1 MIRFIRDAQPPNTQ
15 FKQGMVRDL
24 GSVLNASFIASGD
37 AVDAVEP
44 DRAFP
49 PAQRLLPAGV
59 AAESPV
65 PALTGTEVLQTR
77 GVVSQDGILPRAD
90 TLFAVE
96 KVQMTASGSPCAA
109 PCLLH
114 RIRCLVGASIALVVY
129 DNPFGTSGTQLYSGT
144 LSAGEEAVISGAP
157 VRAINGPRG
166 VFTGTATFE
175 YHVSQEV

>member
-1 MIRFIRDAQPPNTQ
+1 MQIKMLASRFAAGGVLSYVAGSTYEVANDLALQ
-15 FKQGMVRDL
+15 FIGD
-24 GSVLNASFIASGD
+24 NA
-37 AVDAVEP
+37 AVEVNGS
-44 DRAFP
+44 RTA
-49 PAQRLLPAGV
+49 ATGTQRDEFNRGAEGQAGV
-59 AAESPV
+59 S
-65 PALTGTEVLQTR
+65 L
-77 GVVSQDGILPRAD
+77 VSADGILPRAD

-114 RIRCLVGASIALVVY
+114 RIRCLVGTSIALVVY
-129 DNPFGTSGTQLYSGT
+129 DNPFGTSGTELYSGT
-144 LSAGEEAVISGAP
+144 LSAGQEAVIATP